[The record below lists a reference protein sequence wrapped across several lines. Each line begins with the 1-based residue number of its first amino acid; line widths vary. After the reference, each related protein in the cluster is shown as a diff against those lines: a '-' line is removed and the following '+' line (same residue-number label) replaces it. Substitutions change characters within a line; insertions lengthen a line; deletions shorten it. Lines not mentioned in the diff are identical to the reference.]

1 MAWGVDDADLLAG
14 EGEYVAI
21 RDGFFC
27 GDAVCFAFAKEAAQ
41 WFLEPF
47 CVVGVHIKWYVV
59 ARFQRGH
66 CADVVPVAVGVD
78 DELWREVFF
87 IDEGC
92 DALGFV
98 AWIDENGLARGF
110 IVDDVAI
117 FFEWPDGHDFEF
129 HCSPHSSHCSE
140 LLGRIQKHCHGT
152 IVYERHFHV
161 RLKLA
166 GGDG

>member
-1 MAWGVDDADLLAG
+1 M
-14 EGEYVAI
+14 
-21 RDGFFC
+21 
-27 GDAVCFAFAKEAAQ
+27 
-41 WFLEPF
+41 
-47 CVVGVHIKWYVV
+47 HIKWHVV

-66 CADVVPVAVGVD
+66 CADVIPVAVGVD

-117 FFEWPDGHDFEF
+117 FFEWPDGMILSF
-129 HCSPHSSHCSE
+129 
-140 LLGRIQKHCHGT
+140 
-152 IVYERHFHV
+152 IVPLIPLIVQNCLVESKSIVTGPSFTSDTSMC
-161 RLKLA
+161 A
-166 GGDG
+166 